1 MAAVPETPEGLTAPA
16 AAALPCTFDSFW
28 IAGFECA
35 CHLNSKGKRLDMIES
50 VQHDR
55 LAYEDYAMLREV
67 GIRTARDGVRWHL
80 IDRGSRFDFS
90 SLAPMADAAER
101 AGTQVMWDLCHYGW
115 PDDVDVLKPAFVD
128 RFARFCGVVARFFR
142 DRSDRVPFYT
152 PVNEISFLAWGAA
165 RRLIYPH
172 ARGRDG
178 ELKAQFVRA
187 TIAGAEAIWEVDP
200 RARIATAEPLI
211 HLVPPRRRP
220 HLADVARA
228 RSESQFEAWDLLSG
242 HAAPEL
248 GGHPKYLDVLGVNF
262 YAPNQWEHPGGRK
275 LMWDGRPL
283 DDRWRPLR
291 LLLEEVWRRYHRP
304 IFIAETSHYGVGRAP
319 WIREVS
325 EEVYGAR
332 AAGVPIEGVCL
343 YPILD
348 RHDWDDPK
356 HWHNSGLW
364 DLKEDE
370 GIYRRKLNAM
380 YAREFERSRR
390 LLASA
395 ECH

>member
-1 MAAVPETPEGLTAPA
+1 VTVTPEISGPGTVRRPAPP
-16 AAALPCTFDSFW
+16 PCTFDSFW

-35 CHLNSKGKRLDMIES
+35 CHRNAKDHRLDMIAA

-55 LAYEDYAMLREV
+55 FAYEDYDMLRAV
-67 GIRTARDGVRWHL
+67 GIRTLRDGVRWHL
-80 IDRGSRFDFS
+80 IDRGTRFDFV
-90 SLAPMADAAER
+90 SLIPMADAAER
-101 AGTQVMWDLCHYGW
+101 AGVQVIWDLCHYGW

-128 RFARFCGVVARFFR
+128 RFARLCGTVARFFR
-142 DRSDRVPFYT
+142 ERSDRVPFYT
-152 PVNEISFLAWGAA
+152 PVNEISFLAWAAA
-165 RRLIYPH
+165 RPLVYPH
-172 ARGRDG
+172 ARGRDR

-187 TIAGAEAIWEVDP
+187 AIAGAEAIWAIDA
-200 RARIATAEPLI
+200 RARIAAAEPLI

-228 RSESQFEAWDLLSG
+228 RSESQFEAWDMLSG

-248 GGHPKYLDVLGVNF
+248 GGHPKYLDLLGVNF

-291 LLLEEVWRRYHRP
+291 LLLEDVWRRYQRP
-304 IFIAETSHYGVGRAP
+304 LYIAETSHYGVGRAP
-319 WIREVS
+319 WLRELT
-325 EEVYGAR
+325 EEVYRAR

-348 RHDWDDPK
+348 RHDWDDEE

-364 DLKEDE
+364 DLEYED
-370 GIYRRKLNAM
+370 GVYRRKLNTA
-380 YAREFERSRR
+380 YGDEFARSRR
-390 LLASA
+390 LLAHA
-395 ECH
+395 GCR